1 MAWARQTF
9 NDLIQHI
16 LLNFERRDI
25 ILIVGLILVM
35 LALIQYLGPAY
46 SAIIVIGLYFGIKIY
61 VGKKRQLIQRD
72 IGEGICMECGS
83 KIINKKCTNCD
94 SAEE

>member
-1 MAWARQTF
+1 M
-9 NDLIQHI
+9 
-16 LLNFERRDI
+16 NFERRDI

-72 IGEGICMECGS
+72 VGEGICMECGS
-83 KIINKKCTNCD
+83 KIINKKCTDCD
-94 SAEE
+94 SGEE

>member
-1 MAWARQTF
+1 
-9 NDLIQHI
+9 
-16 LLNFERRDI
+16 LNLERRGI
-25 ILIVGLILVM
+25 ILIVGLLLVM
-35 LALIQYLGPAY
+35 LALIQYLGHAY

-72 IGEGICMECGS
+72 VGEGICMECGS

-94 SAEE
+94 SEEE

>member
-1 MAWARQTF
+1 
-9 NDLIQHI
+9 
-16 LLNFERRDI
+16 LNFERRDI

-72 IGEGICMECGS
+72 VGEGICMECGS
-83 KIINKKCTNCD
+83 KIINKRCTKCD
-94 SAEE
+94 SEEE

>member
-1 MAWARQTF
+1 M
-9 NDLIQHI
+9 
-16 LLNFERRDI
+16 NFERRDI

-72 IGEGICMECGS
+72 VGEGICMECGS

>member
-1 MAWARQTF
+1 
-9 NDLIQHI
+9 
-16 LLNFERRDI
+16 LNFERRDI

-35 LALIQYLGPAY
+35 LALIQYLGPVY
-46 SAIIVIGLYFGIKIY
+46 SALIVIGLYFGIKIY

-72 IGEGICMECGS
+72 VGEGICMECGS

-94 SAEE
+94 SEGE

>member
-1 MAWARQTF
+1 
-9 NDLIQHI
+9 
-16 LLNFERRDI
+16 
-25 ILIVGLILVM
+25 M

-72 IGEGICMECGS
+72 VGEGICMESGS
-83 KIINKKCTNCD
+83 KIVNKKCTNCD
-94 SAEE
+94 SGEE

>member
-1 MAWARQTF
+1 M
-9 NDLIQHI
+9 
-16 LLNFERRDI
+16 NFERRDI

-72 IGEGICMECGS
+72 IGEGICMDCGS

>member
-1 MAWARQTF
+1 M
-9 NDLIQHI
+9 
-16 LLNFERRDI
+16 NFERRDV

-72 IGEGICMECGS
+72 VGEGICMECGS

-94 SAEE
+94 SGEE

>member
-1 MAWARQTF
+1 
-9 NDLIQHI
+9 
-16 LLNFERRDI
+16 LNFERRDI

-61 VGKKRQLIQRD
+61 VAKKRQLIQRD
-72 IGEGICMECGS
+72 VGEGICMECGS

-94 SAEE
+94 SGEE

>member
-1 MAWARQTF
+1 M
-9 NDLIQHI
+9 
-16 LLNFERRDI
+16 NFERRDI

-35 LALIQYLGPAY
+35 LALIQSLGPAY

-72 IGEGICMECGS
+72 VGEGICMECGS

-94 SAEE
+94 PVEE

>member
-1 MAWARQTF
+1 M
-9 NDLIQHI
+9 
-16 LLNFERRDI
+16 NFERRDI

-72 IGEGICMECGS
+72 VGEGICMECGS
-83 KIINKKCTNCD
+83 KIVNKKCTNCD
-94 SAEE
+94 SEGE

>member
-1 MAWARQTF
+1 M
-9 NDLIQHI
+9 
-16 LLNFERRDI
+16 NFERRDI
-25 ILIVGLILVM
+25 ILIIGLILVM

-94 SAEE
+94 SGEE

>member
-1 MAWARQTF
+1 M
-9 NDLIQHI
+9 
-16 LLNFERRDI
+16 NFERRDI
-25 ILIVGLILVM
+25 ILIIGLILVM

-72 IGEGICMECGS
+72 VGEGICMECGS

-94 SAEE
+94 SGEE

>member
-1 MAWARQTF
+1 M
-9 NDLIQHI
+9 
-16 LLNFERRDI
+16 NFERRDI

-35 LALIQYLGPAY
+35 LALIQYLGPVY

-72 IGEGICMECGS
+72 VGEGICMECGS

-94 SAEE
+94 SGEE